1 MTDSK
6 TVIFNE
12 YKNDTCI
19 HFIRHSNMQI
29 DRDRYLR
36 WTDGL

>member
-1 MTDSK
+1 MTDPK
-6 TVIFNE
+6 IVIFNK
-12 YKNDTCI
+12 YGTDMCI

-36 WTDGL
+36 